1 MSNFIICFSSETKNK
16 LINNGYKLLN
26 EQKSKNGTMYYLKN
40 NKDNKL
46 NFSKN
51 EVIYTNK
58 MLY

>member
-16 LINNGYKLLN
+16 LIKEGYELLN
-26 EQKSKNGTMYYLKN
+26 IIDNDNQNLYYFKNKLN
-40 NKDNKL
+40 NKI

>member
-1 MSNFIICFSSETKNK
+1 MINFIICFSSETINK

-26 EQKSKNGTMYYLKN
+26 EQKSKYGTMYYFKN